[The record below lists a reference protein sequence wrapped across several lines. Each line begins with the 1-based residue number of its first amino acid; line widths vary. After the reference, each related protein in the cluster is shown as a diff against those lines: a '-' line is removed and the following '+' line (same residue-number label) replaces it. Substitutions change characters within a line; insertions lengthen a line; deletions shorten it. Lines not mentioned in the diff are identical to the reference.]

1 MTSRKQRILIY
12 ICLGDQSTGDLKQ
25 NDVEINDHVP
35 TGRQLLQAAG
45 FLNVEECSICAI
57 LPSGDFEDLRLDET
71 YDLREKGIE
80 RFIIFVTD
88 RLFKLMIDQRQ
99 IQWGAPNVSGKTLK
113 LLAGVDAAS
122 HDIWLR
128 GQPQDDRLIEDGELV
143 DVTVFGVEKFVITH
157 KKFNIIVNG
166 RPKEVSQSRL
176 SFFEIIQ
183 LAFPGAVINET
194 TAYTVTFKRGPTSNP
209 EGSLVEGG
217 NLNLKNGMVLNVTAT
232 DKS

>member
-1 MTSRKQRILIY
+1 
-12 ICLGDQSTGDLKQ
+12 
-25 NDVEINDHVP
+25 
-35 TGRQLLQAAG
+35 
-45 FLNVEECSICAI
+45 
-57 LPSGDFEDLRLDET
+57 
-71 YDLREKGIE
+71 
-80 RFIIFVTD
+80 
-88 RLFKLMIDQRQ
+88 
-99 IQWGAPNVSGKTLK
+99 LK

-143 DVTVFGVEKFVITH
+143 DVTVAGVEKFVTTH

-217 NLNLKNGMVLNVTAT
+217 SINLKNGMVLNVTAT